1 MNTVN
6 LKDIADGALQEK
18 FQIALQEVLCNM
30 QDPNTPWKN
39 KREIII
45 KLKFVQNEDRDDV
58 SCEISVEKKLAQ
70 TKPVGTKFA
79 VGKDLS
85 TGEVEASEY
94 GPGIRGQMS
103 LDDYREEDKPQG
115 DRDNVVD
122 FRNANA
128 R

>member
-1 MNTVN
+1 
-6 LKDIADGALQEK
+6 
-18 FQIALQEVLCNM
+18 M

-39 KREIII
+39 KREIVI

-58 SCEISVEKKLAQ
+58 SCDISVEKKLAQ

-85 TGEVEASEY
+85 TGEVEAAEY
-94 GPGIRGQMS
+94 GPGIKGQMS
-103 LDDYREEDKPQG
+103 LEDYQEEDKPQG
-115 DRDNVVD
+115 GRDNVVN
-122 FRNANA
+122 FRDA

>member
-18 FQIALQEVLCNM
+18 FQTALQEVFCNM

-39 KREIII
+39 KREIVI

-70 TKPVGTKFA
+70 T
-79 VGKDLS
+79 
-85 TGEVEASEY
+85 
-94 GPGIRGQMS
+94 
-103 LDDYREEDKPQG
+103 
-115 DRDNVVD
+115 
-122 FRNANA
+122 
-128 R
+128 

>member
-18 FQIALQEVLCNM
+18 FQTALQGVFCNM
-30 QDPNTPWKN
+30 QDPNTSWRN
-39 KREIII
+39 KREIVI

-85 TGEVEASEY
+85 TGEVEAAEY
-94 GPGIRGQMS
+94 GPGIKGQMS
-103 LDDYREEDKPQG
+103 LEDYQEEDKPRG
-115 DRDNVVD
+115 GRDNVVN
-122 FRNANA
+122 FRDA